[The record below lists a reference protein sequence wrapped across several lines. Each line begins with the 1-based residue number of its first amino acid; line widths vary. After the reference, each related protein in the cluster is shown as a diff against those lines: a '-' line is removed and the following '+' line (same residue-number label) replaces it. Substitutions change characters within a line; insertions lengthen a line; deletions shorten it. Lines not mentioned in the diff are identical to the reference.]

1 MTSGLQQKD
10 NALFQV
16 ISQLI
21 DALRQFVVQTTS
33 VIGNGGGGG
42 GGGGAISNPTYIT
55 INNET
60 GQLPNSRRLVFGDF
74 INFDLNTPGEI
85 IINGSEWSVLTD
97 GDPNAGTEYEWSVLT
112 DGDLVNPQLIFANG
126 DVIMTHIRVPAPG
139 IIFDG
144 NGDVIMTH
152 VP

>member
-21 DALRQFVVQTTS
+21 DAVRQFVDQTDS
-33 VIGNGGGGG
+33 IIGDGDGGGGG
-42 GGGGAISNPTYIT
+42 SFAPIDSSFIT
-55 INNET
+55 FDNESA
-60 GQLPNSRRLVFGDF
+60 GLPNSRQILAGDF
-74 INFDLNTPGEI
+74 IHFDSLTPNELTIHGA
-85 IINGSEWSVLTD
+85 EWSVLTD

-112 DGDLVNPQLIFANG
+112 DGDLVAPELIFANG

-139 IIFDG
+139 IIFNGD
-144 NGDVIMTH
+144 GDVIMTH